1 MEVQAKAI
9 VYPVGDLERA
19 KALFGALLDMAP
31 HTDTPYYV
39 GYNVGGT
46 EVSLSPSGAQDG
58 LVGGVC
64 FYDVDALEPAIERL
78 VAAGAEVVRPPR
90 AVGGGMRVAT
100 VKDPDG
106 NLLGLRDVTTQG

>member
-1 MEVQAKAI
+1 MQVETKAV

-19 KALFGALLDMAP
+19 KAVFGALLDVAP

-46 EVSLSPSGAQDG
+46 EISLSPRGAEDG

-64 FYDVDALEPAIERL
+64 FYNVAVLEPAIERL

-106 NLLGLRDVTTQG
+106 NLLGLRDVTSD